1 MELCFAA
8 GSNRKEERMT
18 PIQLEQ
24 KTQLEEFE
32 RQGFLSVPNAL
43 TPAQISAFNRE
54 IDDYLKR
61 FPEEWIHFELPWCKP
76 STCCRGLPSLMPRSR
91 MLRRSTLLRAMLG
104 EEITFEEFSIMIR
117 YPTTRTMDIKS
128 WHRDITRDY
137 ERRKEIQAI
146 SLIYYLTDV
155 TETDH
160 CFSIIPETHNR
171 LVDFRPD
178 DVVPGMERDLLGPA
192 GTAVLF
198 HARCLHSGK
207 LKPTS
212 RERRT
217 LHIYY
222 SRSDQARTSEWS
234 DIPERLHQKHDPT
247 LPPQLYSKWNRTD
260 VFEGTGKK
268 PKDLDPSM
276 SAADM
281 IREVQRRANQKR

>member
-1 MELCFAA
+1 
-8 GSNRKEERMT
+8 MT
-18 PIQLEQ
+18 PIELER
-24 KTQLEEFE
+24 TAQLEEFE
-32 RQGFLSVPNAL
+32 HQGFLSLPNAL
-43 TPAQISAFNRE
+43 TPAQVSAFNRE

-61 FPEEWIHFELPWCKP
+61 FPQEWIHFDASLVQTVNVLPRTSVFDAAIENAP
-76 STCCRGLPSLMPRSR
+76 TLG
-91 MLRRSTLLRAMLG
+91 LLRVMLG
-104 EEITFEEFSIMIR
+104 EQITFEEFSIMIR

-128 WHRDITRDY
+128 WHRDITREY

-155 TETDH
+155 AETDH

-171 LVDFRPD
+171 LVDYRPD

-192 GTAVLF
+192 GTAVFF

-234 DIPERLHQKHDPT
+234 DIPERLHRKHDPT
-247 LPPQLYSKWNRTD
+247 LPPQLYSKWNLTD

>member
-1 MELCFAA
+1 M
-8 GSNRKEERMT
+8 S

-32 RQGFLSVPNAL
+32 RQGFLSLPNAL
-43 TPAQISAFNRE
+43 TPALVSAFNRE

-61 FPEEWIHFELPWCKP
+61 FPEEWIHFDASLVQTVNVLPRTSIFDAAIENAP
-76 STCCRGLPSLMPRSR
+76 TLA
-91 MLRRSTLLRAMLG
+91 LLRTMLG

-137 ERRKEIQAI
+137 ERRKEIRAI
-146 SLIYYLTDV
+146 SLIYYLTEV
-155 TETDH
+155 GETDH

-178 DVVPGMERDLLGPA
+178 DVVPGMECDLLGPA

-234 DIPERLHQKHDPT
+234 DIPERLYQKHEPA

>member
-1 MELCFAA
+1 
-8 GSNRKEERMT
+8 MT
-18 PIQLEQ
+18 PIELQPKAQIEQ
-24 KTQLEEFE
+24 FE

-43 TPAQISAFNRE
+43 TPTQISAFNRE
-54 IDDYLKR
+54 IDAYLKR
-61 FPEEWIHFELPWCKP
+61 FPEEWIHFDASLVQAVNVLPR
-76 STCCRGLPSLMPRSR
+76 TAAFDAAIENRLTLDLLRGL
-91 MLRRSTLLRAMLG
+91 LG
-104 EEITFEEFSIMIR
+104 EEISFEEFSIMIR
-117 YPTTRTMDIKS
+117 YPTTRAMDIKS

-171 LVDFRPD
+171 LVDYRPD

-192 GTAVLF
+192 GTEVLF

-217 LHIYY
+217 LHLYY
-222 SRSDQARTSEWS
+222 SCYGQARTSEWS
-234 DIPERLHQKHDPT
+234 DIPARLYGKNDPT
-247 LPPQLYSKWNRTD
+247 LPSHLYSKWNLTD

-281 IREVQRRANQKR
+281 IREVQRRANQNR

>member
-1 MELCFAA
+1 
-8 GSNRKEERMT
+8 MT

-24 KTQLEEFE
+24 RAKIEEFE

-43 TPAQISAFNRE
+43 TPTQISVFNLE

-61 FPEEWIHFELPWCKP
+61 FPEEWIHFDASLVQTVNVLPRT
-76 STCCRGLPSLMPRSR
+76 SAFDAAIENRLTLDFLRGL
-91 MLRRSTLLRAMLG
+91 LG
-104 EEITFEEFSIMIR
+104 EEISFEEFSIMIR

-137 ERRKEIQAI
+137 ERRMEIQAI

-171 LVDFRPD
+171 LMDYRPE

-217 LHIYY
+217 LHLYY
-222 SRSDQARTSEWS
+222 SRNGQARTSEWS
-234 DIPERLHQKHDPT
+234 DIPARLYQNHDPT
-247 LPPQLYSKWNRTD
+247 LPPRLYSKWNLTD

-268 PKDLDPSM
+268 PKDLDPAM

-281 IREVQRRANQKR
+281 IREVQRRANQRR

>member
-1 MELCFAA
+1 
-8 GSNRKEERMT
+8 MT
-18 PIQLEQ
+18 PTQIEQ
-24 KTQLEEFE
+24 KAQLDEFE

-43 TPAQISAFNRE
+43 AAEQISAFNRE
-54 IDDYLKR
+54 IDHYLKQFPDEWVR
-61 FPEEWIHFELPWCKP
+61 FDVSLVQTVNVLPRTSAFDAAIENP
-76 STCCRGLPSLMPRSR
+76 VTLDLLRGL
-91 MLRRSTLLRAMLG
+91 LG
-104 EEITFEEFSIMIR
+104 EEISFEEFSIMIR

-137 ERRKEIQAI
+137 QRRMEIQAI

-171 LVDFRPD
+171 RVDYRPE

-217 LHIYY
+217 LHLYY
-222 SRSDQARTSEWS
+222 ARHGQARTSEWT
-234 DIPERLHQKHDPT
+234 DIPVRLYQKHDPT
-247 LPPQLYSKWNRTD
+247 LPAHLYSKWNLTD

-268 PKDLDPSM
+268 PKDLDPAM